1 MLDPARLYREEARV
15 DDLERA
21 LRDDVLEQFL
31 SHAECDSLLAE
42 VRAYAAAHDVPLIV
56 REHEARTL
64 RYRVIDGDA
73 IHASLPRFVE
83 LYARVTEHIRAIDP
97 ALEPLANQTAS
108 VNVNITPPGGEY
120 RWHYDRN
127 AVTAILFLNRCE
139 GGETEM
145 YPGFRLRVGQKD
157 SLLQRMLD
165 RMLRAFR
172 RFATLVVVTPEPGRM
187 IVMRGD
193 RCLHSVRRVIRG
205 DDRVNVVMTFDPP
218 GARFRAEQGLDP
230 YLYSSAAAKPGD
242 PNYLQP

>member
-1 MLDPARLYREEARV
+1 M
-15 DDLERA
+15 
-21 LRDDVLEQFL
+21 DDVVEHFL
-31 SHAECDSLLAE
+31 SDAECESLLAE
-42 VRAYAAAHDVPLIV
+42 VRAYAATHELPLIV
-56 REHEARTL
+56 REHEERTL

-83 LYARVTEHIRAIDP
+83 LYARVTKHIRSIDP

-145 YPGFRLRVGQKD
+145 YPGFRLRIGPKD
-157 SLLQRMLD
+157 ALLQRALD
-165 RMLRAFR
+165 RLLRSFR
-172 RFATLVVVTPEPGRM
+172 RFAKLVVVAPEPGRM

-205 DDRVNVVMTFDPP
+205 DDRVNVIMTFDPP
-218 GARFRAEQGLDP
+218 GARFRAAQGLDP